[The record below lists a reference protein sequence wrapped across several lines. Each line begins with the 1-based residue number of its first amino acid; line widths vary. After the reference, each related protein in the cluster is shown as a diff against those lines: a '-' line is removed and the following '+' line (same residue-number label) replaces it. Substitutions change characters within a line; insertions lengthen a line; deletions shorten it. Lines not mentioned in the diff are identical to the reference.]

1 MIFFVEE
8 DIDNY
13 QRFCDWFPLE
23 AIPQIEA
30 VGGSVLVQGVDRDNP
45 QHLRLVMQMPDQAT
59 LDGFLGSPDFTTA
72 RQNAGVKVE
81 TTVITFLAD

>member
-13 QRFCDWFPLE
+13 ERFCGWFNAE
-23 AIPQIEA
+23 AVPQIEA
-30 VGGSVLVQGVDRDNP
+30 VGGSVFAQGVERDNP
-45 QHLRLVMQMPDQAT
+45 QRLRLAMQMPDQAT
-59 LDGFLGSPDFTTA
+59 LDGFLGSPDFTA
-72 RQNAGVKVE
+72 DRQNAGVNVE

>member
-13 QRFCDWFPLE
+13 QRFCDWFNVE

-59 LDGFLGSPDFTTA
+59 LDGFQGSPDFTTA

>member
-1 MIFFVEE
+1 
-8 DIDNY
+8 
-13 QRFCDWFPLE
+13 
-23 AIPQIEA
+23 
-30 VGGSVLVQGVDRDNP
+30 VQGVDRDNP